1 MQAYAFYKQV
11 NEDSLGHMQGI
22 CKGHASI
29 CKHMQAY
36 IDICTHMQTYA
47 RHLPNCKYMH
57 SLCKHMQSYTWYML
71 KNADTYR
78 YMQKQQN
85 ICKHMHQAC
94 KQVQAY
100 AFFNNKY
107 ANVWYYMQEH
117 AKNMKKYA

>member
-1 MQAYAFYKQV
+1 
-11 NEDSLGHMQGI
+11 
-22 CKGHASI
+22 
-29 CKHMQAY
+29 
-36 IDICTHMQTYA
+36 
-47 RHLPNCKYMH
+47 
-57 SLCKHMQSYTWYML
+57 MQSYAWYML